1 MKSLNINDMIKV
13 KLNEVGLAIYV
24 NRAKE
29 TNKKFEEN
37 NIKHKCPIFP
47 KRDNKG
53 FVKFQLWELM
63 NLYGKHLE
71 LAFIKINAI
80 IGKYAEK
87 IGIPNRDEA
96 AVEKKTE

>member
-13 KLNEVGLAIYV
+13 KLNEVGLVIYV

-37 NIKHKCPIFP
+37 NIKYKCPIFP
-47 KRDNKG
+47 KRDDKG
-53 FVKFQLWELM
+53 FVKFQLWDLM

-71 LAFIKINAI
+71 LTLTSPFEDNKI
-80 IGKYAEK
+80 YFE
-87 IGIPNRDEA
+87 DE
-96 AVEKKTE
+96 VDENEDNQ